1 MKFNYKLVYSKLKS
15 HLVYF
20 NRKNGYTED
29 VIKKYLLLAGTVGFS
44 LVYNSS
50 YKNKR
55 GNHIL
60 SSSTITTNLIIILI
74 TFIFA
79 FFFVAAEFALVQTRP
94 SQLED
99 AIAKAKDGNTK
110 KLKRA
115 LMMVNN
121 LNEYLS
127 TTQVGT
133 SIAGIILGWIGESTI
148 EYLLVEVL
156 GIVHI
161 SADGSSGLHAASA
174 IIGVLLLTYLEV
186 VITEIVP
193 KNVAIDMPMS
203 TLMLVVSPLRFFHLA
218 VYPFVWLLN
227 ISASGIV
234 RLMGMKPADSENEVF
249 SQSEILRL
257 SKSSVKGG
265 DMEPN
270 DVIFMQ
276 RAFEL
281 NDKVAKDIMVDR
293 TSLYV
298 VDITDKIKD
307 VIKDY
312 LQQGFSRFPVV
323 ADNDKDKV
331 LGYVYAYDIVR
342 QNQVDGDV
350 SISRILRSVN
360 TVPETMPIQDILSK
374 MIKKQTPIVVVVDEY
389 GGTSGIVTDKDI
401 YEELFGTVKDEID
414 DVSDEYIV
422 KNDDGTYNVS
432 GKTTLYDFERY
443 FRTDIEEFQNSDI
456 ITVGGYI
463 IEKYPNIQKD
473 YEFEM
478 NNFKFKVAE
487 FDHGF
492 VNWFKVSVDKT
503 AVTKQDNLASLTDV
517 DNLKE

>member
-1 MKFNYKLVYSKLKS
+1 M
-15 HLVYF
+15 
-20 NRKNGYTED
+20 
-29 VIKKYLLLAGTVGFS
+29 
-44 LVYNSS
+44 
-50 YKNKR
+50 
-55 GNHIL
+55 

-79 FFFVAAEFALVQTRP
+79 FFFVAAEFALIQTRP

-99 AIAKAKDGNTK
+99 AISKGEGNPK

-148 EYLLVEVL
+148 EYLLIDFFGL
-156 GIVHI
+156 IHL
-161 SADGSSGLHAASA
+161 SNGSGGLHAIGSVV
-174 IIGVLLLTYLEV
+174 GVLLLTYLEV
-186 VITEIVP
+186 VLTEIVP
-193 KNVAIDMPMS
+193 KNVSIDMPLKM
-203 TLMLVVSPLRFFHLA
+203 LMLTVTPMRIFHLS

-227 ISASGIV
+227 SSASGIV
-234 RLMGMKPADSENEVF
+234 KLMGLKPADSENEIF

-257 SKSSVKGG
+257 SKSAVQGG
-265 DMEPN
+265 DMDQN
-270 DVIFMQ
+270 DVVFMQ

-298 VDITDKIKD
+298 VDITDNVKD
-307 VIKDY
+307 VLKDY

-342 QNQVDGDV
+342 QNQVDGEIG
-350 SISRILRSVN
+350 ISRILRSVN

-422 KNDDGTYNVS
+422 KNADNSYNVS

-443 FRTDIEEFQNSDI
+443 FRADIPEFQESDI
-456 ITVGGYI
+456 ITIGGYI
-463 IEKYPNIQKD
+463 IEKYPNIGPD
-473 YEFEM
+473 FELTM
-478 NNFKFKVAE
+478 NNFKFKVVE

-492 VNWFKVSVDKT
+492 VNWFNVSVDKT

-517 DNLKE
+517 DDLK